1 MNLLNYLSIL
11 CDISLI
17 FYFTNLFIEKKIKIS
32 VQSILSL
39 TLCSLLL
46 FLLSLYTFLFPTIII
61 QCLSIIILSFLIF
74 ISYKTTFLSTIIIA
88 QLYVITSITIKE
100 VLLFLFSNI
109 NPLVLSIIST
119 ILFFILLNILNHKMN
134 MKSIIPLDSY
144 MVACILFFCYLF
156 ISILFYMNND
166 FYFSSNEKI
175 LLILFLTILLIV
187 LYWFIIQNQNLNFE
201 NKSLKYTNRQFLS
214 YEAKDMDYEL
224 RKLKHSMKN
233 QLIAIEYLLE
243 DGQYKE
249 AQKLIKKNVNNPAL
263 KKIIKTKNNV
273 LNVVLNY
280 YIQAYEDIKFDSIIQ
295 IDTLPLDPYAIIMI
309 LGNILDNAVE
319 AVSLLSDKTIFIQ
332 IIENDTDVFI
342 TIENYYVH
350 NLKYENQQ
358 LVTNKADTLFHG
370 IGLAQVKEYIHKYNG
385 SIDIDIDEDK
395 KLFIV
400 NVRLLK
406 DER

>member
-74 ISYKTTFLSTIIIA
+74 ISYKTTFLSTIIVA
-88 QLYVITSITIKE
+88 QLYAITSITIKE

-119 ILFFILLNILNHKMN
+119 ILFFILLNVLNHKMN

-166 FYFSSNEKI
+166 FYFSSNEKYY
-175 LLILFLTILLIV
+175 LF
-187 LYWFIIQNQNLNFE
+187 YF
-201 NKSLKYTNRQFLS
+201 
-214 YEAKDMDYEL
+214 
-224 RKLKHSMKN
+224 
-233 QLIAIEYLLE
+233 
-243 DGQYKE
+243 
-249 AQKLIKKNVNNPAL
+249 
-263 KKIIKTKNNV
+263 
-273 LNVVLNY
+273 
-280 YIQAYEDIKFDSIIQ
+280 
-295 IDTLPLDPYAIIMI
+295 
-309 LGNILDNAVE
+309 
-319 AVSLLSDKTIFIQ
+319 
-332 IIENDTDVFI
+332 
-342 TIENYYVH
+342 
-350 NLKYENQQ
+350 
-358 LVTNKADTLFHG
+358 
-370 IGLAQVKEYIHKYNG
+370 
-385 SIDIDIDEDK
+385 
-395 KLFIV
+395 
-400 NVRLLK
+400 
-406 DER
+406 